1 MHSFKQRNKQNLNS
15 RSIILCI
22 AMVLAL
28 FLVPCIAASA
38 EEQQDNLSKD
48 DSQLQMEALEM
59 ELGEEGMQEVDDYL
73 ELQASLPDVV
83 KASPYSYIA
92 FAATDKE
99 GQTAYLTAIDESDLD
114 AKKKAKLKADLQD
127 IWNRYPDGF
136 VVTDNLVLRDVD
148 RIMTER
154 FIENENPSAVEDGDF
169 ASQENNPL
177 QQTPGFT
184 SVMLVLGLI
193 LLIRMRRRQL

>member
-1 MHSFKQRNKQNLNS
+1 MNLEN
-15 RSIILCI
+15 RSITLCI
-22 AMVLAL
+22 AMFLAL

-38 EEQQDNLSKD
+38 QEQQDNLSKD
-48 DSQLQMEALEM
+48 AAQLQMEALEA

-99 GQTAYLTAIDESDLD
+99 GQTAYLTAIDESDLN

-136 VVTDNLVLRDVD
+136 VVADNLVLRDVD

-154 FIENENPSAVEDGDF
+154 FIARENPSASGKGD
-169 ASQENNPL
+169 SGYQDSEPS

-184 SVMLVLGLI
+184 SVMLFLS
-193 LLIRMRRRQL
+193 LLLLVEIKMK